1 MISELYRFRP
11 RYLTNTQT
19 HEYILSIGS
28 ILSKTNRT
36 RLYRN
41 RQPNTINTIMT
52 HNTSILSIHR
62 YTRMKLSVRN
72 IIQLFLLLLNTTSS
86 SSSS

>member
-1 MISELYRFRP
+1 MRSELYRFRP

-36 RLYRN
+36 GLYTKTGN
-41 RQPNTINTIMT
+41 LIQ
-52 HNTSILSIHR
+52 SIQSWH
-62 YTRMKLSVRN
+62 
-72 IIQLFLLLLNTTSS
+72 IIQTYYSYTDILEWSYQFET
-86 SSSS
+86 

>member
-1 MISELYRFRP
+1 MRSELYRFRP

-36 RLYRN
+36 RLYKKGDLI
-41 RQPNTINTIMT
+41 Q
-52 HNTSILSIHR
+52 SIQSWH
-62 YTRMKLSVRN
+62 
-72 IIQLFLLLLNTTSS
+72 IIQAYYSYTDILEWSYQFET
-86 SSSS
+86 